1 MSNIKKSS
9 VVMLGATGA
18 VGGETLNT
26 LLSQDLT
33 ASITLLGRRDVDAIT
48 QSNVVQYRA
57 DIFDVDSYKKYLTG
71 HDVAICT
78 LGVGQPSKMS
88 KEDFIKID
96 KTAVIDFATACKQAG
111 IKHFELLS
119 SVGINKDSSNF
130 FLKTKGELVEE
141 LKALHFDRLSIFQ
154 PSMIITPTN
163 RYGFTQALTLAF
175 WPVIDKLFI
184 GSLKKYKGIA
194 VAKLGRAIALNI
206 VSDKKGLEYLNWKD
220 FQDLNLM

>member
-1 MSNIKKSS
+1 
-9 VVMLGATGA
+9 MLGATGA